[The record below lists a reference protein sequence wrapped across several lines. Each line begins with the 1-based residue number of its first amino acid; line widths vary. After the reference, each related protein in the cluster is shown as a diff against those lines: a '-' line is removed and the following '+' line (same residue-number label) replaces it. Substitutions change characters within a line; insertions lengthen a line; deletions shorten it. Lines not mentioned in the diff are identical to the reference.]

1 MSEDLKIDETEK
13 KEKKEK
19 KKIIRFEWLDQFRGI
34 IIILFIIQTC
44 AWLFDV
50 NEGWSIPLMAPALNH
65 GFRYANLERPLITMI
80 DLGQQIFIFLVG
92 FMQAFAVLKRKEK
105 GLSDGKIWLHI
116 GKRFVLVMVLSVVH
130 SYVKPE
136 MGELNSYFIIAE
148 GTLANIAWAGL
159 AAGIAALYIQ
169 KPKFRLIVGL
179 GVMLVHSILY
189 MFESLHTLKDGDWS
203 FPFLTINHIAIGL
216 IASAFTLWFL
226 TPKGEI
232 NEEGI
237 KKNVLPVTIAF
248 MISSYLL
255 DFIQWSDHHTVSTP
269 LAMLA
274 ISVAALSLYVF
285 YHFDK
290 DGFHIPG
297 LSTFGKNMLM
307 VFLFSM
313 VINEL
318 VYYGLIEGL
327 LGLSGIFDMFLLGI
341 VPILLIWIIAK
352 IFEKLNLIVK
362 I

>member
-1 MSEDLKIDETEK
+1 MSEELKIDETDK
-13 KEKKEK
+13 KAKKEK
-19 KKIIRFEWLDQFRGI
+19 KKKFRFEWLDQFRGL
-34 IIILFIIQTC
+34 IIILYIIQTS
-44 AWLFDV
+44 AWLFSMDPAD
-50 NEGWSIPLMAPALNH
+50 GIMPIMAPALNH
-65 GFRYANLERPLITMI
+65 GFEYADFERPLITMI

-105 GLSDGKIWLHI
+105 GLTDGKIWLHI
-116 GKRFVLVMVLSVVH
+116 GKRFVLVMILSVIH

-159 AAGIAALYIQ
+159 AAGI
-169 KPKFRLIVGL
+169 
-179 GVMLVHSILY
+179 
-189 MFESLHTLKDGDWS
+189 D
-203 FPFLTINHIAIGL
+203 IAIGL
-216 IASAFTLWFL
+216 VASAFTLWFL

-237 KKNVLPVTIAF
+237 KKNVLPVIIAF
-248 MISSYLL
+248 LVSSYLL

-269 LAMLA
+269 LAMMA
-274 ISVAALSLYVF
+274 IAVAAFFLYTF

-318 VYYGLIEGL
+318 LYFELIEDL
-327 LGLSGIFDMFLLGI
+327 LGLSRVFDMFLLGI
-341 VPILLIWIIAK
+341 VPIVLIWIVAK
-352 IFEKLNLIVK
+352 IFEKFNLIVK

>member
-1 MSEDLKIDETEK
+1 MSEELKIDETEK
-13 KEKKEK
+13 KIKKEK
-19 KKIIRFEWLDQFRGI
+19 KKKFRFEWLDQFRGL

-44 AWLFDV
+44 AWIYSISED
-50 NEGWSIPLMAPALNH
+50 WPIPLMSPALNH
-65 GFRYANLERPLITMI
+65 GFKYADLERPLITMI

-105 GLSDGKIWLHI
+105 ALSDGKIWLHI
-116 GKRFVLVMVLSVVH
+116 GKRFVLVMILSVLH
-130 SYVKPE
+130 GLAAEKFH
-136 MGELNSYFIIAE
+136 SYFILAE

-159 AAGIAALYIQ
+159 AAGIAALYIS
-169 KPKFRLIVGL
+169 KPKFRLIAGL

-189 MFESLHTLKDGDWS
+189 MFNSLHLWRAGDWK

-216 IASAFTLWFL
+216 VASAYTLWFL

-274 ISVAALSLYVF
+274 ISVAALFLYVF

-327 LGLSGIFDMFLLGI
+327 LGLSGIFDMVLLGI
-341 VPILLIWIIAK
+341 VPILLIWLIAK
-352 IFEKLNLIVK
+352 IFEKFNLIVK

>member
-1 MSEDLKIDETEK
+1 MSEELKIEETEK

-19 KKIIRFEWLDQFRGI
+19 KSKIRFEWLDQFRGI

-44 AWLFDV
+44 AWIFSNDPA
-50 NEGWSIPLMAPALNH
+50 NGIMPLMAPALNH
-65 GFRYANLERPLITMI
+65 GFKYADYERPLITMI

-92 FMQAFAVLKRKEK
+92 FMQAFAVLKRKDK
-105 GLSDGKIWLHI
+105 GLSDGKIWIHI
-116 GKRFVLVMVLSVVH
+116 GKRFVLVMILSVLH
-130 SYVKPE
+130 GLAADKFD
-136 MGELNSYFIIAE
+136 SYFILAL

-159 AAGIAALYIQ
+159 AAGIAALYIP

-179 GVMLVHSILY
+179 GVMLLQSILY
-189 MFESLHTLKDGDWS
+189 IFEGLHEWEAGAWE
-203 FPFLTINHIAIGL
+203 FPFMTINHIAIGL
-216 IASAFTLWFL
+216 VASAFTLWFL
-226 TPKGEI
+226 NPKGEI

-237 KKNVLPVTIAF
+237 KKNVLPLTVAF
-248 MISSYLL
+248 LISSYLL
-255 DFIQWSDHHTVSTP
+255 DFIQWSDHHKVSTP

-274 ISVAALSLYVF
+274 VSVSTFFLYAF

-290 DGFHIPG
+290 DGFHVPG

-318 VYYGLIEGL
+318 VYYGLIEGY
-327 LGLSGIFDMFLLGI
+327 LGISGVFDMILLGI
-341 VPILLIWIIAK
+341 VPILLIWIIAW
-352 IFEKLNLIVK
+352 IFEKLNWIIK

>member
-1 MSEDLKIDETEK
+1 MSEELKIDETDK

-19 KKIIRFEWLDQFRGI
+19 KKKFRFEWLDQFRGL
-34 IIILFIIQTC
+34 IIILFIIQTS
-44 AWLFDV
+44 AWLFSMDPA
-50 NEGWSIPLMAPALNH
+50 NDIMPIMAPALNH
-65 GFRYANLERPLITMI
+65 GFEYADYRRPLITMI

-116 GKRFVLVMVLSVVH
+116 GKRFVLVMILSVLH
-130 SYVKPE
+130 GLA
-136 MGELNSYFIIAE
+136 GEHFHTYFILAE
-148 GTLANIAWAGL
+148 GTLANIAWGGL
-159 AAGIAALYIQ
+159 AAGIAALYIP
-169 KPKFRLIVGL
+169 KPKFRLIAGL

-189 MFESLHTLKDGDWS
+189 MFEGLLDWRAGNWH
-203 FPFLTINHIAIGL
+203 FPFAAINHIAIGL

-237 KKNVLPVTIAF
+237 KKNVLPVIIAF
-248 MISSYLL
+248 LVSSYLL
-255 DFIQWSDHHTVSTP
+255 DFIQWADHHTVSTP

-274 ISVAALSLYVF
+274 IAVAAFFLYTF

-290 DGFHIPG
+290 DGFHVPG

-318 VYYGLIEGL
+318 IYFGLIEDL
-327 LGLSGIFDMFLLGI
+327 LGLSGIFDMLLLGI
-341 VPILLIWIIAK
+341 VPIVLIWIIAK
-352 IFEKLNLIVK
+352 ILEKFNLIVK

>member
-1 MSEDLKIDETEK
+1 MSEELKIDETEK

-19 KKIIRFEWLDQFRGI
+19 KKKIRFEWLDQFRGLI
-34 IIILFIIQTC
+34 IVLFIIQTC
-44 AWLFDV
+44 AWIFSNDPA
-50 NEGWSIPLMAPALNH
+50 GGIMPLMAPALNH
-65 GFRYANLERPLITMI
+65 GFEYADYARPLITVI

-92 FMQAFAVLKRKEK
+92 FMQAFAVLKRKERGYTDK
-105 GLSDGKIWLHI
+105 KIWIHI
-116 GKRFVLVMVLSVVH
+116 GKRFVLVMILSVVH
-130 SYVKPE
+130 ALAADKF
-136 MGELNSYFIIAE
+136 NTYFILAE

-159 AAGIAALYIQ
+159 AAGIAALYIP
-169 KPKFRLIVGL
+169 KPKFRLIAGL

-189 MFESLHTLKDGDWS
+189 MFEGLITLRAGDWK
-203 FPFLTINHIAIGL
+203 FPFLTINHIAIGFV
-216 IASAFTLWFL
+216 ASAFTLWFL

-237 KKNVLPVTIAF
+237 KKNVLPVIVAF
-248 MISSYLL
+248 MVSSYLL

-274 ISVAALSLYVF
+274 IAVGAFFLYTF

-290 DGFHIPG
+290 DGFHIPI

-318 VYYGLIEGL
+318 VYFGLIEGL
-327 LGLSGIFDMFLLGI
+327 LGLSGIFDMVLLGI

>member
-1 MSEDLKIDETEK
+1 MSEELKIDETDK
-13 KEKKEK
+13 KEKNEK
-19 KKIIRFEWLDQFRGI
+19 KIKYRFEWLDQFRGL

-44 AWLFDV
+44 SWLFDT
-50 NEGWSIPLMAPALNH
+50 NEGWLFPLMGPALNH
-65 GFRYANLERPLITMI
+65 GFRYADLERPLITMI

-92 FMQAFAVLKRKEK
+92 FMQAFAVLKRKDK
-105 GLSDGKIWLHI
+105 GLTDGKIWMHI
-116 GKRFVLVMVLSVVH
+116 GKRFVLVMILSVLHAVAAE
-130 SYVKPE
+130 K
-136 MGELNSYFIIAE
+136 LNTYFILAE

-159 AAGIAALYIQ
+159 AAGIAALYIP
-169 KPKFRLIVGL
+169 KPKFRLIAGL

-189 MFESLHTLKDGDWS
+189 MFEGLIEWDTGSWS
-203 FPFLTINHIAIGL
+203 FPFAAINHIAIGVV
-216 IASAFTLWFL
+216 ASAFTLWFL

-237 KKNVLPVTIAF
+237 KKNVLPVIVAF
-248 MISSYLL
+248 IVSSYLL

-274 ISVAALSLYVF
+274 IAVAAFFLYTF

-290 DGFHIPG
+290 DGFHIPI

-327 LGLSGIFDMFLLGI
+327 LGLSGIFDMVLLGI

-352 IFEKLNLIVK
+352 IFEKFNLIIK